1 MTQTTRS
8 PRARTALAVL
18 TLASIQML
26 NATPAHAEGG
36 TLEALAG
43 VYSHVALSERV
54 VKYCAD
60 QAIPEL
66 AQVQR
71 AHQSWRQRVQADKV
85 NRQFESALPEASLQ
99 SLKAKTEGVVEQL
112 RKMGSPSQACQA
124 FAQSWQGESMDMRQ
138 KYPLAYQANGDVAS
152 LRDAVP
158 STQAGKQRN
167 DDEDTPR
174 KPKQPARPEGTV
186 YSVAQL
192 EALNKQWWGN
202 KTDGGAA
209 RQRAVAMGRIYVKG
223 TVAKWQSGSYYLTS
237 DDGTFAA
244 RNTAW
249 AGIDLGHMLGKE
261 VVMGGTLDE
270 TPNNNLRFRDT
281 ELVQD
286 PSGLQASTLPSDIG
300 LYRKQVDPSRIR
312 TAPNKGLQARDI
324 VAVLDHGYNQLGFGS
339 GLEFVEDIYILMK
352 DGMAYTR
359 TDVPPADLDVQASRK
374 LEPQY
379 WVRWEATGKDK
390 YRVLKQDDRG
400 RFAKEWTPIGGISVR
415 PWRPQETLNDSFST
429 RHFYG
434 SMVVGGTSTMN
445 SVSFKPDGRFE
456 TVGSSLS
463 TTGMLQNLNGFNS
476 SASSISDSK
485 GTRSASGSN
494 FQGAD
499 GGSVGAYSKG
509 GKDDGADNRGNYRF
523 DGYTLELRFDNGRV
537 SRIMSFAWDDKLD
550 HVYFQG
556 ESHSSSKRQ

>member
-1 MTQTTRS
+1 MTHTTRS

-85 NRQFESALPEASLQ
+85 SRQFEGALPESSLQ
-99 SLKAKTEGVVEQL
+99 SLKNKTEGVVEHL

-124 FAQSWQGESMDMRQ
+124 FSQSWQGESMDMRQ

-158 STQAGKQRN
+158 STQAGRQRN
-167 DDEDTPR
+167 YDDDTPR

-186 YSVAQL
+186 YSTAQL
-192 EALNKQWWGN
+192 EALRRQWWDN
-202 KTDGGAA
+202 KANAATA
-209 RQRAVAMGRIYVKG
+209 RQRAIGMGRIYVKG
-223 TVAKWQSGSYYLTS
+223 TVVKNRNDRYYLTV
-237 DDGTFAA
+237 DDGTFESHS
-244 RNTAW
+244 NAW
-249 AGIDLGHMLGKE
+249 TGLDMASLVGQ
-261 VVMGGTLDE
+261 VVVVGGTLDE
-270 TPNNNLRFRDT
+270 LPSSDIWLRDS
-281 ELVQD
+281 EIVQD
-286 PSGLQASTLPSDIG
+286 ASGLRPSTLPSDIG

-312 TAPNKGLQARDI
+312 TAPNKGLQTRDI

-434 SMVVGGTSTMN
+434 SMVVGGTSTMS

-456 TVGSSLS
+456 TVGSALS
-463 TTGMLQNLNGFNS
+463 TTGMLQSLNGFNS

-494 FQGAD
+494 FQGAE

-509 GKDDGADNRGNYRF
+509 GKDDGADNRGSYRF
-523 DGYTLELRFDNGRV
+523 DGYTLELRFDSGRTA
-537 SRIMSFAWDDKLD
+537 RIMSFAWDDKID

-556 ESHSSSKRQ
+556 ESHSTNKRP